1 LVLLIRNSILIG
13 RFLIQLISSYYPEWL
28 EEFKDVNDKRV
39 LWDLIKYSIRQVSI
53 KYSKQKARERRARL
67 ATAEQKVK
75 ECDFL
80 CNSDPSEKIVYDLDA
95 AKYEY
100 ELLLDCIVRG
110 NL

>member
-1 LVLLIRNSILIG
+1 M
-13 RFLIQLISSYYPEWL
+13 
-28 EEFKDVNDKRV
+28 
-39 LWDLIKYSIRQVSI
+39 WDLIKYSIRQVSI

-100 ELLLDCIVRG
+100 ELLLDYIVRG
-110 NL
+110 NLWDLESIDMKKAKKIRNISFI